1 MFIKKQIWPDL
12 EKIWDKNIKE
22 HKGDKR
28 WIKWKKEM
36 IENNRDSKAAT
47 FIVVCNDEPVG
58 EGSVLLSPK
67 CKAVRN
73 RKKLCDGKDT
83 ANLNALRIQKEYEG
97 KGHISK
103 FVKEIEKYALSAGY
117 SYLTIGVEAKETRNL
132 AIYLHWGYNEFIMS
146 AKEDGKLVLYF
157 QKKLNKKLRLN

>member
-1 MFIKKQIWPDL
+1 MNFVYRKVSLADL

-28 WIKWKKEM
+28 WIKWKSEM

-47 FIVVCNDEPVG
+47 FVVFCNDEPIG
-58 EGSVLLSPK
+58 EGTVLLSPK
-67 CKAVRN
+67 CKAIRN
-73 RKKLCDGKDT
+73 RKKLCDGKGT
-83 ANLNALRIQKEYEG
+83 ANLNALRIQKEYEN

-103 FVKEIEKYALSAGY
+103 LVKEIEKYALLSGY

-132 AIYLHWGYNEFIMS
+132 AIYLHWGYNEFIMF
-146 AKEDGKLVLYF
+146 AKEDGELVLYF
-157 QKKLNKKLRLN
+157 RKKLS

>member
-1 MFIKKQIWPDL
+1 MNFLYRKANLADL
-12 EKIWDKNIKE
+12 EKIWDKNIRE

-47 FIVVCNDEPVG
+47 FVIVCNDEPFG
-58 EGSVLLSPK
+58 EGTVLLYPK
-67 CKAVRN
+67 CEAIRN
-73 RKKLCDGKDT
+73 RKKLCDGKET
-83 ANLNALRIQKEYEG
+83 ANLNALRIQKEYEN

-103 FVKEIEKYALSAGY
+103 LVKEIEKYALLSGY
-117 SYLTIGVEAKETRNL
+117 SYLTIGVEAKETHNL

-146 AKEDGKLVLYF
+146 AKEAGELVLYLR
-157 QKKLNKKLRLN
+157 KKLS

>member
-1 MFIKKQIWPDL
+1 MNYVYKKSDLTDL
-12 EKIWDKNIKE
+12 EKIWDKNINE
-22 HKGDKR
+22 HKYDKR

-36 IENNRDSKAAT
+36 IKNNAESKAAT
-47 FIVVCNDEPVG
+47 FVISCDNELIG
-58 EGSVLLSPK
+58 EGTVLFSPK

-103 FVKEIEKYALSAGY
+103 LVKEIEKYALSAGY

-157 QKKLNKKLRLN
+157 RKKLN

>member
-1 MFIKKQIWPDL
+1 M
-12 EKIWDKNIKE
+12 
-22 HKGDKR
+22 
-28 WIKWKKEM
+28 
-36 IENNRDSKAAT
+36 
-47 FIVVCNDEPVG
+47 
-58 EGSVLLSPK
+58 LLSPK

-103 FVKEIEKYALSAGY
+103 LVKEIEKYALSAGY

-146 AKEDGKLVLYF
+146 AKEEGKLVLYF
-157 QKKLNKKLRLN
+157 QKKLN